1 MSMPNSPSNI
11 KTIPASP
18 MTKFVKKSKKEV
30 IKDLIHEN
38 VKSKII
44 SNKNSQSNTN
54 RQTFLEPNDLLVRI

>member
-38 VKSKII
+38 VKSK
-44 SNKNSQSNTN
+44 K
-54 RQTFLEPNDLLVRI
+54 RLEKLEQK